1 MPYKNID
8 PNLWGSSLWN
18 FLHYLSLAYPENP
31 TTDEQEILYNF
42 LSSMQKIIPCEKCR
56 KNFLKHLDAM
66 EVEVLTSRTNFV
78 RWLFIVHNLVNKDTG
93 KPNFSYDEFIKKY
106 SQTNEVNG
114 VTNRI
119 NGVTNGINGVTNREN
134 GVTNKE
140 YFDIIAKN
148 RNLENIVLTLNQ
160 EIKTIKNRKSGFE
173 YFNLSSN
180 TIISGMILVVI
191 IIIVLINRKN

>member
-8 PNLWGSSLWN
+8 PNLWGPSLWN

-31 TTDEQEILYNF
+31 TTDEQEIVYNF
-42 LSSMQKIIPCEKCR
+42 LASTQKIIPCEKCR

-78 RWLFIVHNLVNKDTG
+78 RWLYNVHNLVNKDTG

-106 SQTNEVNG
+106 SQEKEINQENKIVGVNG
-114 VTNRI
+114 ELNV
-119 NGVTNGINGVTNREN
+119 
-134 GVTNKE
+134 E

-160 EIKTIKNRKSGFE
+160 EIKTLQNRKSGFE

-180 TIISGMILVVI
+180 TIIIGLILLVI
-191 IIIVLINRKN
+191 IIIVIINRKN